1 MTRVGVVKQT
11 LRNVLINFKF
21 SLPRPWT
28 LFRPSLNRAKA
39 QNQSLNRA
47 FPYSWDAN
55 GTLDVIISNINFA
68 HKYTWYV
75 YMHLIHVPSLW
86 PRFTSGQ
93 GIPQF
98 PWKLSFKPWNSGP
111 VRTSRKSG
119 PVRTSGISVPIS
131 FGPVHSPEFPFVLK
145 WSGSRFRSENQWTG
159 PGANLWSLIT

>member
-39 QNQSLNRA
+39 QNQSLNRV

-55 GTLDVIISNINFA
+55 GTLDVIISNINFT

-93 GIPQF
+93 TYVSFCGD
-98 PWKLSFKPWNSGP
+98 KLSNHRKADGP
-111 VRTSRKSG
+111 LRTRPRFDRLGLQTKCYLVQNFG
-119 PVRTSGISVPIS
+119 S
-131 FGPVHSPEFPFVLK
+131 F
-145 WSGSRFRSENQWTG
+145 
-159 PGANLWSLIT
+159 